1 MTSYLQVDKLT
12 KSFGDL
18 VLFEEITFGIAQGQ
32 KIGLIAKNGSGK
44 TTLLNILAGKEDY
57 DSGLVVF
64 RNDLRVGYL
73 EQTPHYPAG
82 LTVLQACFYSP
93 NETVRLIADYEQ
105 ALASGDQSRL
115 DELLLRMDSLK
126 AWDYEQRAKQILGQL
141 KIHHFDQKVETLS
154 GGQLK
159 RVALANVLITEPE
172 LIILD
177 EPTNHLDLEM
187 TEWLEGYLSRAN
199 ISILMVTHVRYFLDV
214 VCSEIIVIYRKNIYH
229 YIVIYCYYL

>member
-57 DSGLVVF
+57 DSGSVVF
-64 RNDLRVGYL
+64 RNDLRVSYL

-159 RVALANVLITEPE
+159 RVALAGTDYPRRADQPSRFGDDRMVGRLSFACEHQ
-172 LIILD
+172 
-177 EPTNHLDLEM
+177 HLDGDARPLFPR
-187 TEWLEGYLSRAN
+187 SRMQRN
-199 ISILMVTHVRYFLDV
+199 
-214 VCSEIIVIYRKNIYH
+214 YRD
-229 YIVIYCYYL
+229 